1 MKKPRATAQQGAAA
15 RVAEELAA
23 PAVVATPQPGDEI
36 ARRVLKHWHEAVPSD
51 RNAHLVKDT
60 TRSFLRSLQLRL
72 AQHDVQLGH
81 WTFLRIL
88 WHRDGLTQR
97 ELSAEAGVMEPTT
110 LIALRA
116 MEALGYIRRE
126 HKPDNRKNIYVYLTP
141 LGRRLE
147 KTLVPLAEEV
157 NAIAV
162 QGLSPTDIAL
172 ARRVLLTMIANLAHD
187 PVLDADAAPE
197 SSRKPKPG
205 PKPGRPRD

>member
-1 MKKPRATAQQGAAA
+1 MTKQRLAGEKPAT
-15 RVAEELAA
+15 
-23 PAVVATPQPGDEI
+23 QPGDEI

-51 RNAHLVKDT
+51 RNAHLVKDA

-81 WTFLRIL
+81 WAFLRIL

-147 KTLVPLAEEV
+147 KTLVPLAEEI

-162 QGLSPTDIAL
+162 RGLSAADIAI
-172 ARRVLLTMIANLAHD
+172 ARRVLLTMLANLAHD
-187 PVLDADAAPE
+187 PLLEEGAAQA
-197 SSRKPKPG
+197 SR
-205 PKPGRPRD
+205 RRVV

>member
-1 MKKPRATAQQGAAA
+1 MSRQRPVGKKPPTRRAATQRQAAQRPAVATA
-15 RVAEELAA
+15 
-23 PAVVATPQPGDEI
+23 TQPGDEI

-51 RNAHLVKDT
+51 RNAHLVKDA

-81 WTFLRIL
+81 WAFLRIL

-141 LGRRLE
+141 FGRRLE
-147 KTLVPLAEEV
+147 KTLVPLAVEV

-162 QGLSPTDIAL
+162 RGLSAADIAI
-172 ARRVLLTMIANLAHD
+172 ARRVLLTMLANLAHD
-187 PVLDADAAPE
+187 PLLEEGAAQA
-197 SSRKPKPG
+197 
-205 PKPGRPRD
+205 PRRRVV